1 MSEVKVKHV
10 IFVMMEMVN
19 AFSPIT
25 ALPLIFTQSQLAALY
40 F

>member
-1 MSEVKVKHV
+1 MSEVKVKTCDFCDDGNGEC
-10 IFVMMEMVN
+10 IF
-19 AFSPIT
+19 PIT

>member
-1 MSEVKVKHV
+1 MSEVKVKTCD
-10 IFVMMEMVN
+10 FVMMEMVN